1 MSSITAIVHLK
12 GNYMGLN
19 KESAAQWLQD
29 ALITVSNRFVQTYV
43 IILGE
48 LQYAASDFPV
58 EAAVTWSHWTP
69 ICQLPLKAEPCSRS
83 D

>member
-1 MSSITAIVHLK
+1 
-12 GNYMGLN
+12 MGLN

-29 ALITVSNRFVQTYV
+29 ALITVSNYFVQTYI

-48 LQYAASDFPV
+48 LQYAAPDFPV
-58 EAAVTWSHWTP
+58 EAAVTWSHWTH
-69 ICQLPLKAEPCSRS
+69 ICQLPVKAESCSRP

>member
-1 MSSITAIVHLK
+1 MSYITATVHHK
-12 GNYMGLN
+12 GNYMVLN

-29 ALITVSNRFVQTYV
+29 ILITVSNCFVQTYI

-48 LQYAASDFPV
+48 LQYAASAFPV
-58 EAAVTWSHWTP
+58 EAAVTWSHWTC